1 MTVDAGSDEKDEVAM
16 GSGPVPYPV
25 TTWSKLGEYKDV
37 VIEYSQDCL
46 GLSSCQLADVSFSDL
61 PTSVN
66 FAYKAGEIVLTGDY
80 DGINEAMQ
88 NLVIAPGFGN
98 TSPIN
103 VKVTATDPSGVA
115 SDFDSFVIPIDSVS
129 SVLSS
134 V

>member
-1 MTVDAGSDEKDEVAM
+1 MTVDAGSDEKESIAM
-16 GSGPVPYPV
+16 ESGQASYPV
-25 TTWSKLGEYKDV
+25 TTWSKSGGYKNV
-37 VIEYSQDCL
+37 VIEYSQECL
-46 GLSSCQLADVSFSDL
+46 GLSSCQLADVSFSEL
-61 PTSVN
+61 PPSVN
-66 FAYKAGEIVLTGDY
+66 FVDKAGEVILTGDY

-88 NLVIAPGFGN
+88 NLIIAPGLGN

>member
-1 MTVDAGSDEKDEVAM
+1 
-16 GSGPVPYPV
+16 
-25 TTWSKLGEYKDV
+25 
-37 VIEYSQDCL
+37 VIEYSQECL
-46 GLSSCQLADVSFSDL
+46 GLSSCQLADVSFSEL
-61 PTSVN
+61 PPSVN
-66 FAYKAGEIVLTGDY
+66 FVDKAGEVILTGDY

-88 NLVIAPGFGN
+88 NLIIAPGLGN

-129 SVLSS
+129 SVLSF